1 MCLIISRN
9 ENKYNLNFKL
19 FVSLIDKY
27 EENANRHD

>member
-1 MCLIISRN
+1 MDVIISRN

-27 EENANRHD
+27 EENVNRHD